1 MNKDLFAG
9 LFDHPYEN
17 IEDAYKVWACLSD
30 QNSAF
35 DGTPHSWKVRD
46 KERYSLMIQKN
57 LFRLEMMRV

>member
-1 MNKDLFAG
+1 MNKELFAG

-30 QNSAF
+30 QNSAI

-46 KERYSLMIQKN
+46 KERYRVSQKKG
-57 LFRLEMMRV
+57 